1 MKMSMKIKF
10 TSIVA
15 SAFVMAMS
23 FICPSCQTKY
33 VSGDTPLGVE
43 SESAQLKGSFKVL
56 SWNIQDGMWCDQF
69 NNYDAFVAYVKEFD
83 PDIFCIQE
91 GATHWNEDGQ
101 NLLQVKRILPYAGL
115 RDPSGL
121 TEPQG
126 WIDLAKRWG
135 HDYVVMGPYK
145 DNYPVVITSKFPLTA
160 IQRLAG
166 DEETE
171 VSHGAVHVSV
181 TPVEGFPVHIVNL
194 HLKPDTDDQ
203 AAKYR
208 LSEIEYYMSKT
219 INSPEYYQNLNW
231 LMTGDFNSKADK
243 EIDVLVRKNSYYD
256 LWSEMNNYTGTHI
269 DFIYGTKSMRMSL
282 KSIAFLYGFARTEKL
297 MQSINGVELN
307 AGKGLWKYSDHYP
320 VLAEFSI
327 YE

>member
-1 MKMSMKIKF
+1 MKTKF

-15 SAFVMAMS
+15 SVFVMSISYM
-23 FICPSCQTKY
+23 CLSCQTKF

-43 SESAQLKGSFKVL
+43 SESAQLKGTFKVL

-69 NNYDAFVAYVKEFD
+69 NDYNAFVAYVNEFQ

-91 GATHWNEDGQ
+91 GATHWDEDGK
-101 NLLQVKRILPYAGL
+101 NLWSGWRILPYAGSK
-115 RDPSGL
+115 DATGQ
-121 TEPQG
+121 TEPTG
-126 WIDLAKRWG
+126 WKNLAKRWG

-145 DNYPVVITSKFPLTA
+145 DNYPVIITSKFPLEM

-166 DEETE
+166 DENTE
-171 VSHGAVHVSV
+171 VSHGAVHVRVS
-181 TPVEGFPVHIVNL
+181 PIEGFSVDIVNL
-194 HLKPDTDDQ
+194 HLKPDIDDQ
-203 AAKYR
+203 AGKYR

-219 INSPEYYQNLNW
+219 INSSDHYQRLNW

-243 EIDVLVRKNSYYD
+243 DVDVLVRKNSYYD

-282 KSIAFLYGFARTEKL
+282 KSIDFQYGFARTEKL
-297 MQSINGVELN
+297 MQSVNGVELN
-307 AGKGLWKYSDHYP
+307 SGKGLWKYSDHYP